1 MNTPEPSLFDI
12 LGPIMIG
19 PSSSHT
25 AGASRIGFIAR
36 RLLGE
41 SPRRAVI
48 TLYNSFARTH
58 KGHGTDRAIIG
69 GILGFAPD
77 DERIKD
83 AFELARSKGLDW
95 QFKFHG
101 DAEQF
106 HSNAARLHLVGENNK
121 IEIVGAS
128 LGGGRIKIEE
138 IEGFAVELTAQL
150 DTLVVIAEDIPGSI
164 QRISGI
170 IAESKANIAQMF
182 VSRNKSQKPPMASM
196 VIELDN
202 PLSPSCV
209 SAVSD
214 LGWVKFARL
223 IESIQEGSS
232 IYEK

>member
-1 MNTPEPSLFDI
+1 MNTPEPSLFDV

-41 SPRRAVI
+41 PPRRALI

-58 KGHGTDRAIIG
+58 KGHGTDCALIG
-69 GILGFAPD
+69 GILGFSPD

-83 AFELARSKGLDW
+83 AFEIARSKGLEW

-101 DAEQF
+101 DAERF
-106 HSNAARLHLVGENNK
+106 HSNAARVLLIGENNQ

-138 IEGFAVELTAQL
+138 IEGFAVEFTAQL
-150 DTLVVIAEDIPGSI
+150 DTLVVIAEDVPGSI

-170 IAESKANIAQMF
+170 IAEGKVNIAQMF
-182 VSRNKSQKPPMASM
+182 VSRNKSKGTPMASM
-196 VIELDN
+196 VMELDN

-209 SAVSD
+209 SAVGA

-223 IESIQEGSS
+223 IESIHEGSS
-232 IYEK
+232 MYEK

>member
-1 MNTPEPSLFDI
+1 
-12 LGPIMIG
+12 MIG

-25 AGASRIGFIAR
+25 AGASRIGYIAR

-41 SPRRAVI
+41 TPRRAVI

-58 KGHGTDRAIIG
+58 KGHSTDCAIIG
-69 GILGFAPD
+69 GILGFASD

-83 AFELARSKGLDW
+83 AFELARSNGLDW

-101 DAEQF
+101 DAERF
-106 HSNAARLHLVGENNK
+106 HSNAARLQLFGENNK

-138 IEGFAVELTAQL
+138 IEGFAVEFTAQL
-150 DTLVVIAEDIPGSI
+150 DTLVVIAEDVPGSI

-170 IAESKANIAQMF
+170 IAESKVNIAQMF
-182 VSRNKSQKPPMASM
+182 VSRNKSQKPAMASM
-196 VIELDN
+196 VLELDN
-202 PLSPSCV
+202 PLPSSCV
-209 SAVSD
+209 SAIGA

-223 IESIQEGSS
+223 VKSIHEGSS
-232 IYEK
+232 MYEK

>member
-41 SPRRAVI
+41 TPRQAVI

-58 KGHGTDRAIIG
+58 KGHGTDCAIMG

-83 AFELARSKGLDW
+83 AFEIARAKGLKW

-101 DAEQF
+101 DAERF
-106 HSNAARLHLVGENNK
+106 HSNAARLRLIGENNQ

-138 IEGFAVELTAQL
+138 IEGFAVEFTAQL

-164 QRISGI
+164 QRISSI
-170 IAESKANIAQMF
+170 IAESKVNIAQMF
-182 VSRNKSQKPPMASM
+182 VSRNKNQKPPMASM

-202 PLSPSCV
+202 PLPMSCV
-209 SAVSD
+209 SAISA

>member
-1 MNTPEPSLFDI
+1 MSTPEPSLFDI

-41 SPRRAVI
+41 VPRRAVI

-58 KGHGTDRAIIG
+58 KGHGTDCAIIG

-77 DERIKD
+77 DERIKE
-83 AFELARSKGLDW
+83 AFEIARTKGLDW

-101 DAEQF
+101 DAERF
-106 HSNAARLHLVGENNK
+106 HSNAARLYLVGEKNK

-138 IEGFAVELTAQL
+138 IEGFAVEFTAQL
-150 DTLVVIAEDIPGSI
+150 DTLVVIAEDVPGSI

-170 IAESKANIAQMF
+170 IAESNVNIAQMF
-182 VSRNKSQKPPMASM
+182 VSRNKNQKPPMASM
-196 VIELDN
+196 VMELDN
-202 PLSPSCV
+202 PLPDSAV
-209 SAVSD
+209 SAVSG

-223 IESIQEGSS
+223 IESVHEGSS
-232 IYEK
+232 M